1 MVFFRL
7 ENVKN
12 IRKTHNF
19 LVSPAGAA
27 VGLPLNEAEAYAC
40 FVNDLPLDTKK
51 PSLAAAYARARG
63 LFNLGFFKKRTSRRE

>member
-1 MVFFRL
+1 L
-7 ENVKN
+7 CHLNHQKS
-12 IRKTHNF
+12 IA
-19 LVSPAGAA
+19 VSPAGAA

-63 LFNLGFFKKRTSRRE
+63 WFFKGFVVLETVKVIKSD